1 MVDVALVVSFFIL
14 KIFCAK
20 LLLSNLGNN
29 RMIEY
34 IVLIPSL
41 LKVDNDEIAQEE
53 PTFSEVAR
61 YNFDLGLQ
69 LDDKIAIRDITYG
82 DKIFSFTG
90 AVVDVLKVIKQNKEK
105 VHKNDNDIFRIEV
118 TIEIDDKEDMVE
130 IRDIA
135 KGLNPGK
142 FKD

>member
-1 MVDVALVVSFFIL
+1 
-14 KIFCAK
+14 
-20 LLLSNLGNN
+20 
-29 RMIEY
+29 MIEY

-53 PTFSEVAR
+53 PTLMEVAR

-69 LDDKIAIRDITYG
+69 LNDKIAIRDITYA

-118 TIEIDDKEDMVE
+118 TIEIDDKEDMTE
-130 IRDIA
+130 IRDIV